1 MDEIDFIILKKLI
14 ENCRVTYRELAEIID
29 MSITT
34 IHKRM
39 KSLVDGGIINAFTA
53 RPSIIALK
61 SLVVVIF
68 GTSKAKSLE
77 AVSQELGQ
85 HESIMGIGIAG
96 GKFLSI
102 AAYLRNISELQE
114 FSSYVSNTGQISEP
128 IIGIVNVPYMTTPEP
143 LTTID
148 YKILK
153 SLNRDARKTIID
165 IAEDVGVSA
174 KTIRKRLGRMIENNL
189 AEFSI
194 EWTPLYK
201 NCFITIFHLFLNE
214 GTNINSTIQHL
225 NEKYS
230 QNISYCTSYSNIPH
244 FISMDTWGKNPQDFQ
259 KIHEEL
265 QTEGFK
271 DIIPYIVHSVKYFD
285 CWVDQLL
292 RTK

>member
-1 MDEIDFIILKKLI
+1 MDEIDFIIIKKLI
-14 ENCRVTYRELAEIID
+14 ENSRVTYRELAEIID

-39 KSLVDGGIINAFTA
+39 KSLVDDGIINAFTA

-68 GTSKAKSLE
+68 GTSKAKSLD

-102 AAYLRNISELQE
+102 GAYLRNISELQE
-114 FSSYVSNTGQISEP
+114 FSSYVSKTAQISEP
-128 IIGIVNVPYMTTPEP
+128 TIGIINMPYITTPEP

-148 YKILK
+148 YKILR
-153 SLNRDARKTIID
+153 SLNKDSRKPITD
-165 IAEDVGVSA
+165 IADDTGLSA
-174 KTIRKRLGRMIENNL
+174 KTVRKRLDRMIENNL
-189 AEFSI
+189 AEITI
-194 EWTPLYK
+194 ELRLLAK
-201 NCFITIFHLFLNE
+201 DCFVTIFHIFLNE
-214 GTNINSTIQHL
+214 GTSMNSTLKHIK
-225 NEKYS
+225 EKYS
-230 QNISYCTSYSNIPH
+230 QKFSHCLSYSNIPN
-244 FISMDTWGKNPQDFQ
+244 FITLHTWAKTPQDSE
-259 KIHEEL
+259 KIHKEL

-271 DIIPYIVHSVKYFD
+271 DIIPHIFLSVKYYD